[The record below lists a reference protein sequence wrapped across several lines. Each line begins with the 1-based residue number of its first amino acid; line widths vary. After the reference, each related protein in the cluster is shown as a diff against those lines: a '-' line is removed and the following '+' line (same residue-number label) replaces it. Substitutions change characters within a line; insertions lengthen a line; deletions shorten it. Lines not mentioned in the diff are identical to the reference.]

1 MNAEMAGGRVSEV
14 RCSEKTDE
22 PAQLL
27 SLELNVQNNS
37 HETNITPLMYV
48 GQERRTPATETIDP
62 VCTFREKCLRLAQD
76 YCLQLCETNRAR
88 LSAGEGLLSSLQSHL
103 YQVKV
108 QSGCASSFLSS
119 QLPATVHLV
128 NSP

>member
-37 HETNITPLMYV
+37 QETNITPLMYA
-48 GQERRTPATETIDP
+48 GQERRTPATEMIQRRTCNFSALKGLP
-62 VCTFREKCLRLAQD
+62 WVKKAQ
-76 YCLQLCETNRAR
+76 
-88 LSAGEGLLSSLQSHL
+88 QS
-103 YQVKV
+103 VRKK
-108 QSGCASSFLSS
+108 S
-119 QLPATVHLV
+119 
-128 NSP
+128 